1 MASKNYLQWLSTE
14 TPTAWW
20 HDSADPRELVQGKVW
35 GACGVTTNPVLA
47 SAALKSG
54 SDFWREL
61 LAGIGGSFP
70 ANEQAEAVMSVV
82 VKNAAAAFEPVYR
95 ESDGQ
100 RGYVCAQVNPNLCSQ
115 EEPMLAMAMRFN
127 SWAPNIS
134 VKLPATAAGMR
145 VLEECAARG
154 MCVTSTVSFTVSQVL
169 AAAEAYRRG
178 RLRAQRAGIAPA
190 PCFAVIMIGR
200 IDDYLREVAADSRL
214 MVGEDDIRQAGLAIT
229 KRSYALF
236 RERGY
241 EAQLLVAALR
251 GVHHMQGLC
260 GGELVMSIHPGIQ
273 KLLIAPEIPR
283 SFGIE
288 DTVPEESLRRLR
300 TVPEFIKAYEP
311 DGLSEGQFIAFGLVQ
326 KTLSQ
331 FSAGGWSLLET
342 NR

>member
-1 MASKNYLQWLSTE
+1 
-14 TPTAWW
+14 
-20 HDSADPRELVQGKVW
+20 
-35 GACGVTTNPVLA
+35 
-47 SAALKSG
+47 
-54 SDFWREL
+54 
-61 LAGIGGSFP
+61 
-70 ANEQAEAVMSVV
+70 
-82 VKNAAAAFEPVYR
+82 
-95 ESDGQ
+95 
-100 RGYVCAQVNPNLCSQ
+100 
-115 EEPMLAMAMRFN
+115 
-127 SWAPNIS
+127 
-134 VKLPATAAGMR
+134 MR

-178 RLRAQRAGIAPA
+178 RLRAQRTGIAPA
-190 PCFAVIMIGR
+190 PCFTVIMIGR

-214 MVGEDDIRQAGLAIT
+214 TVGEDDIRQAGSAIT

-236 RERGY
+236 RQRGY

-273 KLLIAPEIPR
+273 KLLMAPEIPR
-283 SFGIE
+283 SLGIG
-288 DTVPEESLRRLR
+288 DAVPEESLRRLR

-311 DGLSEGQFIAFGLVQ
+311 DGLSEGQFIAFGLTQ

-342 NR
+342 NK